1 MLEHAMARS
10 NPDLEGIKRNM
21 EQILSNQKG
30 GFDQILKVGS
40 NGVADATSSEMSAPP
55 AVARQLADACL
66 TTASDIQKAGEDI
79 VQVANGIA
87 AETAALAELLRRH
100 GAEISDRIEQFTV
113 MTNRISNVVRDVRAD
128 LSPSKSSPPLPAPGE

>member
-1 MLEHAMARS
+1 MARS
-10 NPDLEGIKRNM
+10 NPDLEGVKRNM
-21 EQILSNQKG
+21 EQILSNQKSGFEQIRKG
-30 GFDQILKVGS
+30 GA
-40 NGVADATSSEMSAPP
+40 NGVADATPNETSAPP
-55 AVARQLADACL
+55 AVARQLADACH

-79 VQVANGIA
+79 VQIASGIA

-128 LSPSKSSPPLPAPGE
+128 LSPSKSSPPPLTPGE